1 MWKMAGDL
9 SWPEKSV
16 ESLANLRKLS
26 IIIIAILFMPLSCDM
41 HG

>member
-1 MWKMAGDL
+1 MWKMAGDP